1 MMFFFLKGANS
12 MNKKITNLE
21 RKPFGITHFSKKL
34 TFLEKDNLFTRF
46 EKTAKYIWKM
56 GYIDQIW
63 TNRDYMEA
71 LKDYLDLPDQAN
83 LKVDHIK
90 PPKDELA
97 ALNQAFKFKTK
108 KDIPKWTD
116 NIFQVSYPDSQ
127 LSEVVIIDKANS
139 SLANH
144 GKSATWKKFFQKNN
158 WFTKDKEFMVLNAD
172 LLIGY
177 YKLKQEVQKD
187 FPDKDDSPLLYE
199 RLQELLR
206 NLVIIDCRKKEYRH
220 LFTITPFE
228 KQFIEQSVSEGNK
241 AILRDYKGN
250 VIGSSSLASL
260 ARLKAKVQA
269 IAWIGKYLEDT
280 YNVFLQKNSDQE
292 QREKTKAQF
301 YQTKKNIKHQ
311 TLKEMDFLAN
321 EWVHFFKGVEI
332 DNDVDLHLLRKL
344 EPKISDLIKVL
355 PRATNDA
362 KPILR
367 FRKLKNHGALGMYT
381 PYNNTL
387 AVDFRPANYGKS
399 SGLQSFIHE
408 YGHFL
413 DYNSADDQLALS
425 DGFNLILH
433 YTQKNIR
440 SSKAVKRIPSK
451 KYGINY
457 LLTPSEIFA
466 RSFEIYMSSIGLNN
480 DLISD
485 PETYDNPNNL
495 QYATFDAGLR
505 KVISQYF
512 DDLFPD
518 LRNRVSILNGKKE
531 GRDYQIPPA
540 KIATEHTNVTKQSN
554 SVKRINKSQHFQQLT
569 LF

>member
-1 MMFFFLKGANS
+1 MS
-12 MNKKITNLE
+12 KKIISLE
-21 RKPFGITHFSKKL
+21 RKTFGITHFSKKL
-34 TFLEKDNLFTRF
+34 TFLEKDNLFVRF

-56 GYIDQIW
+56 GYIDQVW
-63 TNRDYMEA
+63 NNSDYVEA
-71 LKDYLDLPDQAN
+71 LKDCLGLPDQAN
-83 LKVDHIK
+83 LKINQVR
-90 PPKDELA
+90 PQKDELA
-97 ALNQAFKFKTK
+97 ALKQAFKFKTK
-108 KDIPKWTD
+108 KDFPKWTD
-116 NIFQVSYPDSQ
+116 SIFQVSYPYSK
-127 LSEVVIIDKANS
+127 LSEIIIIDKANS
-139 SLANH
+139 SIVNH
-144 GKSATWKKFFQKNN
+144 GKSAAWKKFFQKSN
-158 WFTKDKEFMVLNAD
+158 WFTKDKRFVVFNAD

-187 FPDKDDSPLLYE
+187 FPEKDDAPLLYDS
-199 RLQELLR
+199 LQELLH
-206 NLVIIDCRKKEYRH
+206 NLLIIDCRKKEYRH

-228 KQFIEQSVSEGNK
+228 KQFIEQSIPEGNK
-241 AILRDYKGN
+241 AVLRDYDGRI
-250 VIGSSSLASL
+250 IGSSSLVDL
-260 ARLKAKVQA
+260 AKLKAKVQA
-269 IAWIGKYLEDT
+269 IAWIAKYLEDT

-292 QREKTKAQF
+292 QKEKTKAQY

-321 EWVHFFKGVEI
+321 EWIHFFKGVEI

-344 EPKISDLIKVL
+344 EPEISDLIKVL
-355 PRATNDA
+355 PRATNGA

-387 AVDFRPANYGKS
+387 AIDFRATNNGKS

-413 DYNSADDQLALS
+413 DYNSADNQLALS
-425 DGFNLILH
+425 DGFYLILH

-440 SSKAVKRIPSK
+440 SSKAAKKISSK
-451 KYGINY
+451 KYGISY

-485 PETYDNPNNL
+485 QKTYNNSNNL
-495 QYATFDAGLR
+495 QYATFDTGLR
-505 KVISQYF
+505 KVILQYF

-518 LRNRVSILNGKKE
+518 LRKRISILNRKEKGKVIQKPSIK
-531 GRDYQIPPA
+531 GTADHI
-540 KIATEHTNVTKQSN
+540 NVTKQSN
-554 SVKRINKSQHFQQLT
+554 SVEHTNKLQHFQQLT